1 MSKTY
6 QKWITNLG
14 KSIPNTRY
22 RSTIVQMR
30 IPRSEIQS
38 LRSHRGF
45 TLIEIMVVIAPDAEL
60 EMTCGGAAM
69 VDAGEAVTP
78 SGEVHPDHAVGVAMG
93 KRYIDEAETLEVLC
107 VKSGDGSLAANG
119 ALLLQK
125 DTKKLP
131 KTD

>member
-1 MSKTY
+1 
-6 QKWITNLG
+6 
-14 KSIPNTRY
+14 
-22 RSTIVQMR
+22 
-30 IPRSEIQS
+30 
-38 LRSHRGF
+38 
-45 TLIEIMVVIAPDAEL
+45 
-60 EMTCGGAAM
+60 
-69 VDAGEAVTP
+69 
-78 SGEVHPDHAVGVAMG
+78 MG

>member
-1 MSKTY
+1 MAALKMGAR
-6 QKWITNLG
+6 L
-14 KSIPNTRY
+14 KST
-22 RSTIVQMR
+22 VCA
-30 IPRSEIQS
+30 
-38 LRSHRGF
+38 G
-45 TLIEIMVVIAPDAEL
+45 EIMVVMAPDAEI
-60 EMTCGGAAM
+60 EMSCGGLAM
-69 VDAGEAVTP
+69 VDAGESVIP
-78 SGEVHPDHAVGVAMG
+78 SGDIHPDHAVGVAMG

>member
-1 MSKTY
+1 MAALKMGAR
-6 QKWITNLG
+6 L
-14 KSIPNTRY
+14 KST
-22 RSTIVQMR
+22 VC
-30 IPRSEIQS
+30 E
-38 LRSHRGF
+38 G
-45 TLIEIMVVIAPDAEL
+45 EIMVVIAPDAEL

>member
-1 MSKTY
+1 LLECLESATVLQHIFIGGDLVAALKMGAR
-6 QKWITNLG
+6 L
-14 KSIPNTRY
+14 KST
-22 RSTIVQMR
+22 VC
-30 IPRSEIQS
+30 E
-38 LRSHRGF
+38 G
-45 TLIEIMVVIAPDAEL
+45 EIMVVMAPDAEL

-78 SGEVHPDHAVGVAMG
+78 TGEVHPDHAVGVAMG

>member
-1 MSKTY
+1 MAALKMGAR
-6 QKWITNLG
+6 L
-14 KSIPNTRY
+14 KS
-22 RSTIVQMR
+22 VVC
-30 IPRSEIQS
+30 E
-38 LRSHRGF
+38 G
-45 TLIEIMVVIAPDAEL
+45 EIMVVMAPETEIA
-60 EMTCGGAAM
+60 MTCGGVAM
-69 VDAGEAVTP
+69 VDAAESVTP
-78 SGEVHPDHAVGVAMG
+78 SGDVHPDHSVGVAMG